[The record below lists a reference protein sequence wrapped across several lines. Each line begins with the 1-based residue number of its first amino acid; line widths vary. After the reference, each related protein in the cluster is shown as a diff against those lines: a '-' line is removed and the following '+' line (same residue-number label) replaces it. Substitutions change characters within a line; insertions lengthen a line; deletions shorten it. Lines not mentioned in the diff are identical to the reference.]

1 MISYLSPSTKFKT
14 ENLLQIDLELKKEN
28 WFHAK
33 MNSSFLLLKDSKVE
47 QKFPAVVESI
57 SKQTESVYIL
67 KLNIIHNVF
76 RGVFNKLL
84 N

>member
-1 MISYLSPSTKFKT
+1 
-14 ENLLQIDLELKKEN
+14 
-28 WFHAK
+28 
-33 MNSSFLLLKDSKVE
+33 MNSVFASKRLKVE
-47 QKFPAVVESI
+47 QKFPAVVENI